1 MFSDH
6 AYDHISKN
14 LIVGLWLVAV
24 ALTMLK
30 TLLSDV
36 GMSAA
41 VARATK
47 RIDGKKNLSKWK
59 AGLFG
64 LLMDVPLVVL
74 GCLMVL
80 GRNIPYAGLPL
91 LLMSWWLIGTGVA
104 GLLYDLYRIVV
115 TPGFEDGE
123 TVITP

>member
-1 MFSDH
+1 
-6 AYDHISKN
+6 
-14 LIVGLWLVAV
+14 
-24 ALTMLK
+24 
-30 TLLSDV
+30 
-36 GMSAA
+36 
-41 VARATK
+41 
-47 RIDGKKNLSKWK
+47 
-59 AGLFG
+59 
-64 LLMDVPLVVL
+64 
-74 GCLMVL
+74 MVL